1 MLHNIHLDS
10 MVSAVLV
17 QLFSRSC
24 LSAVQVGQALKD
36 AELSESVVNVIE
48 SFLVMLSNICL
59 KTKILAMLVQFSR
72 SCLSAVQLCQAL

>member
-1 MLHNIHLDS
+1 MLLVLHLDTKIGT
-10 MVSAVLV
+10 VLV

-72 SCLSAVQLCQAL
+72 SCLLAVQLCQAL